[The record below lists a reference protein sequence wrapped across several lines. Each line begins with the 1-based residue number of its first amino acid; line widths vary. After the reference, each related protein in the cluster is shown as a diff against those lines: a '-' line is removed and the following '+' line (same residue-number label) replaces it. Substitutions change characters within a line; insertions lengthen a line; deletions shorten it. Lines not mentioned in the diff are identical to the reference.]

1 MGHLPLFMHL
11 GEFKY
16 KFAFPEHYLIVRE
29 EIEMFSFFWYPVSDR
44 NNDSRWELYGN
55 YLSQLYKRKWK
66 CPHDLGIIFVIETI
80 ISVGNYVVVAIL
92 NFLQFSN
99 TVMCF
104 IVRTDGITMYNFINF
119 NIEAFY
125 WIIWVLVTEV

>member
-1 MGHLPLFMHL
+1 M
-11 GEFKY
+11 
-16 KFAFPEHYLIVRE
+16 
-29 EIEMFSFFWYPVSDR
+29 
-44 NNDSRWELYGN
+44 
-55 YLSQLYKRKWK
+55 
-66 CPHDLGIIFVIETI
+66 IETI

-125 WIIWVLVTEV
+125 WIIWVLVPEV